1 MVPMERKYSWH
12 ILYVPILT
20 FLIVFYATAG
30 IAASA
35 PFSPKT
41 PILPLQ
47 ELRPG
52 MKGTA
57 LTVVR
62 GEEVVSFPVEIVSI
76 VPQMESRPRHLIMV
90 RVSGN
95 VIEKTGGIAAGMS
108 GSPVYINGK
117 LIGAIGYGFNF
128 SEHNIGYVTP
138 IKDMES
144 IWAWPEDPPSFPQP
158 LSLKEDGKDAE
169 KGVEEEEAENNE
181 ETAEENSVENENTEE
196 TTEGN
201 AENTNLSSGSEKRA
215 LPLQVGGVS
224 QRIANRVG
232 ERLGE
237 KVFLAG
243 GLNGNEQ
250 LVDYKG
256 TFAPGEAIGVLL
268 AWGDVTI
275 GSIGTITSVDK
286 DGRFLAFGH
295 PFLGKGAVA
304 FPAVK
309 VKVHNVVPS
318 LESPFKVGSFSHI
331 VGTVTQDRAEAIG
344 GRLGYFAPS
353 IEASLRFKDIDRNE
367 RDMKRF
373 HVVQDPFLGMDLAS
387 TLFTGLIDRLWGRVG
402 EGTARISLQVEGKEI
417 YKGWTRSNM
426 YFSETDVADE
436 ALQEVRDL
444 MKNIAMNPFMEI
456 SPMGIHLSV
465 EITRQP
471 KLIFI
476 EGLKIDGEIF
486 VPGQKVPVEVT
497 LRPYRGK
504 QSKKKLELTVP
515 QDASGPVEIVVRGGN
530 IMALEEDAIVQGWKT
545 IDNFDQMLKE
555 MSSLETNNEVIVEL
569 NYAKIPDSPED
580 MIPTKED
587 TELLSQVKE
596 RRLNEGT
603 MRIFKTDS
611 VVEGLLRK
619 IIQVQP
625 SDGQE
630 VAVEKEEG

>member
-1 MVPMERKYSWH
+1 
-12 ILYVPILT
+12 
-20 FLIVFYATAG
+20 
-30 IAASA
+30 
-35 PFSPKT
+35 
-41 PILPLQ
+41 
-47 ELRPG
+47 
-52 MKGTA
+52 
-57 LTVVR
+57 
-62 GEEVVSFPVEIVSI
+62 
-76 VPQMESRPRHLIMV
+76 
-90 RVSGN
+90 
-95 VIEKTGGIAAGMS
+95 
-108 GSPVYINGK
+108 
-117 LIGAIGYGFNF
+117 
-128 SEHNIGYVTP
+128 
-138 IKDMES
+138 
-144 IWAWPEDPPSFPQP
+144 
-158 LSLKEDGKDAE
+158 
-169 KGVEEEEAENNE
+169 
-181 ETAEENSVENENTEE
+181 
-196 TTEGN
+196 
-201 AENTNLSSGSEKRA
+201 
-215 LPLQVGGVS
+215 
-224 QRIANRVG
+224 
-232 ERLGE
+232 
-237 KVFLAG
+237 
-243 GLNGNEQ
+243 
-250 LVDYKG
+250 
-256 TFAPGEAIGVLL
+256 
-268 AWGDVTI
+268 
-275 GSIGTITSVDK
+275 
-286 DGRFLAFGH
+286 
-295 PFLGKGAVA
+295 
-304 FPAVK
+304 
-309 VKVHNVVPS
+309 
-318 LESPFKVGSFSHI
+318 VGSFSHI

-497 LRPYRGK
+497 IRPYRGK

>member
-1 MVPMERKYSWH
+1 M
-12 ILYVPILT
+12 
-20 FLIVFYATAG
+20 
-30 IAASA
+30 
-35 PFSPKT
+35 
-41 PILPLQ
+41 
-47 ELRPG
+47 
-52 MKGTA
+52 
-57 LTVVR
+57 
-62 GEEVVSFPVEIVSI
+62 
-76 VPQMESRPRHLIMV
+76 
-90 RVSGN
+90 
-95 VIEKTGGIAAGMS
+95 
-108 GSPVYINGK
+108 
-117 LIGAIGYGFNF
+117 
-128 SEHNIGYVTP
+128 TP

-295 PFLGKGAVA
+295 PFLGRGAVA